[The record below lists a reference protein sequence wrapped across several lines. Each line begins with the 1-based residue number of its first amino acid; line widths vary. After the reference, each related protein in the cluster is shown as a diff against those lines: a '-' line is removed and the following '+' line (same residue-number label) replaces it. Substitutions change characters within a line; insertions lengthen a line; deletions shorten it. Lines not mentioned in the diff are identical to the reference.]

1 MNIPIIFQDE
11 DIVVVH
17 KPANLLVHKFS
28 ESTDKVFLLQLVRD
42 QVKQYLYPIH
52 RLDRAVSGIVLF
64 GLKPENVTMMQ
75 EYWHNEETI
84 KEYVTLCRGQIPLEG
99 VLEFPLSNDKG
110 VIQEARTEFKVE
122 KHFTDYSLVNVRIRT
137 GRKHQIRRHF
147 NRRMWNLI
155 GDSTYGKGPIN
166 RMFREKYGLDQIFL
180 HAKKLTIKHP
190 VTNEVKV
197 FDAELPENLM
207 KILQELV

>member
-52 RLDRAVSGIVLF
+52 RLDRAVSGLVLF
-64 GLKPENVTMMQ
+64 GLKPENVAMMQ

-122 KHFTDYSLVNVRIRT
+122 KHFTDFSLVNVRIRT

-147 NRRMWNLI
+147 NRRMWNLV
-155 GDSTYGKGPIN
+155 GDSTYGKGPVN
-166 RMFREKYGLDQIFL
+166 RLFKEKFGLDQIFL

-190 VTNEVKV
+190 VTNETKV
-197 FDAELPENLM
+197 FEAALPEKLVN
-207 KILQELV
+207 ILQELV